1 MACYHS
7 PRQKGA
13 HLAAR
18 RTMGSSRRMQWT
30 GKLIGSALLSFLG
43 PVGMAVGAMLGH
55 QYDKQAAGKGRL
67 PLGAQFFRSTFRVMG
82 HLAKADGRV
91 TEREIDAARDIMASL
106 KLGEP
111 QVREAIAQFTVGK
124 AGGFDAEE
132 ELGHLREACG
142 GHPALLRAF
151 LEIQLRFALS
161 GSDMTGATR
170 ARMTR
175 IAGLLGVAPPLLARM
190 EAAMR
195 GGGRGAPGSAAIDVD
210 ARVAAAYRTLELDP
224 VTSDAELVKG
234 YRRLMSRHHPDKLKA
249 NGLPDSMLEHAK
261 QRTQQIREAYE
272 LLRERRG
279 L

>member
-1 MACYHS
+1 M
-7 PRQKGA
+7 R
-13 HLAAR
+13 
-18 RTMGSSRRMQWT
+18 WT
-30 GKLIGSALLSFLG
+30 GKLIGGALLSFLG
-43 PVGMAVGAMLGH
+43 PIGVAVGAMLGH
-55 QYDKQAAGKGRL
+55 QYDKQVAGNGRL

-91 TEREIDAARDIMASL
+91 SEREIDAARSIMTSL
-106 KLGEP
+106 KLGDP

-124 AGGFDAEE
+124 GAAFDAED
-132 ELGHLREACG
+132 ELAQLREVSG

-151 LEIQLRFALS
+151 LEIQLRFALT

-175 IAGLLGVAPPLLARM
+175 IAGLLGVAAPMLARM

-195 GGGRGAPGSAAIDVD
+195 GGGRGAPSGAAVD
-210 ARVAAAYRTLELDP
+210 IEARIASAYRTLELDP
-224 VTSDAELVKG
+224 RTSDAELVKT